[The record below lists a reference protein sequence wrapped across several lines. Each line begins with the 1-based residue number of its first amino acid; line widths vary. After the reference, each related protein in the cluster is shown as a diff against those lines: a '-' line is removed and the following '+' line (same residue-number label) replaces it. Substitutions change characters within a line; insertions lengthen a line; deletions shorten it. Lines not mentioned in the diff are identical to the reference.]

1 MATSQELPRQQA
13 LEEDAPQGQQSPP
26 LTIEHEPS
34 IAVSMDSLIDET
46 ARRTKERISTDEE
59 QFVFDQRLAKLF
71 VASGMFANDKKL
83 TETEMIAQAMVR
95 IMLGRS
101 MGFSQAEAMQGID
114 VINGR
119 PSISS
124 ALRGARFQAAGYGW
138 VPEWFQDSK
147 GECAGCRLWLYYRGK
162 ALMKPRRDE
171 TGAVLRDEGGNPIME
186 HVSESFTRKDAL
198 ALMTTVW
205 ENNTKKRAS
214 VLEKENWKMTPRNM
228 YFARAIANA
237 QRFHAPAALGGM
249 TIMSFEEAMDV
260 EPAGGA
266 AAIGVPDDQPTI
278 RPPQRKS
285 AAPAP
290 PAAEEVAGEANEDWP
305 IEEELAKKGGRK

>member
-1 MATSQELPRQQA
+1 MATIANPQTAAQIEEQAELQA
-13 LEEDAPQGQQSPP
+13 APPP
-26 LTIEHEPS
+26 TIDHEP
-34 IAVSMDSLIDET
+34 APGVPLDSLIDET
-46 ARRTKERISTDEE
+46 ARRAKERINTDEE

-71 VASGMFANDKKL
+71 VASGMFANDKKAS
-83 TETEMIAQAMVR
+83 ETEMIAQAMVR

-101 MGFSQAEAMQGID
+101 MGFTQAEAMQGID

-147 GECAGCRLWLYYRGK
+147 GECAGCRLWIYYKGK
-162 ALMKPRRDE
+162 ALMKPRRNE
-171 TGAVLRDEGGNPIME
+171 NGEVARDDKGNPIME
-186 HVSESFTRKDAL
+186 HVSEAFTRKDAQIL
-198 ALMTTVW
+198 LTTVW
-205 ENNTKKRAS
+205 ENNVKKRAS

-249 TIMSFEEAMDV
+249 AIMSFEEAMDV

-266 AAIGVPDDQPTI
+266 AAIGVADEKPTI
-278 RPPQRKS
+278 AMPQRKS
-285 AAPAP
+285 AAPVPAP
-290 PAAEEVAGEANEDWP
+290 AEEVQGEANEDWP
-305 IEEELAKKGGRK
+305 IEEELAKKGGNK

>member
-1 MATSQELPRQQA
+1 MSPTQEQQQNVA
-13 LEEDAPQGQQSPP
+13 IDETAPPS
-26 LTIEHEPS
+26 TIEQG
-34 IAVSMDSLIDET
+34 AVQPVALDSLIDET
-46 ARRTKERISTDEE
+46 ARRAKERINTDEE

-71 VASGMFANDKKL
+71 VASGMFANDKKAS
-83 TETEMIAQAMVR
+83 ETEMIAQAMVR

-101 MGFSQAEAMQGID
+101 MGFTQAEAMQGID

-147 GECAGCRLWLYYRGK
+147 GECAGCRLWLYYKGK
-162 ALMKPRRDE
+162 ALMKPRRNE
-171 TGAVLRDEGGNPIME
+171 NGEVARDEKGNPIME
-186 HVSESFTRKDAL
+186 HVSESFTRKDAQ
-198 ALMTTVW
+198 ALMTTIW
-205 ENNTKKRAS
+205 ENNVKKRAS

-249 TIMSFEEAMDV
+249 AIMSFEEAMDV
-260 EPAGGA
+260 EPAAGA
-266 AAIGVPDDQPTI
+266 AAIGVADSTPSI
-278 RPPQRKS
+278 AMPQRKS
-285 AAPAP
+285 AAPSPAP
-290 PAAEEVAGEANEDWP
+290 AEEVPGEANEDWP
-305 IEEELAKKGGRK
+305 IEEELAKKGGKK